1 MAISTKGTVL
11 KVFTK
16 GSTSGEPKATV
27 AIKSFP
33 DLGAAPTAIDVTTLK
48 DEVQKF
54 IPGVKTLSA
63 MEFVA
68 NYEQTDFVAL
78 KGIEGQELT
87 YVLEFGDVAKYAV
100 DGTHAVTIAAGALNA
115 AVDMK
120 LTVLPNDD
128 AGIKPVE
135 A

>member
-11 KVFTK
+11 KIYNGTEAAV
-16 GSTSGEPKATV
+16 EV

-48 DEVQKF
+48 DDVQRF
-54 IPGVKTLSA
+54 IPGVKTLAA

-68 NYEQTDFVAL
+68 NYDKAAFEQLQELEGTAL
-78 KGIEGQELT
+78 K
-87 YVLEFGDVAKYAV
+87 YSLEFGNAAKYEV
-100 DGTHAVTIAAGALNA
+100 NGTHAVTIAAGALNA

-120 LTVLPNDD
+120 LTVLPNDEN
-128 AGIKPVE
+128 GIV
-135 A
+135 AAV

>member
-11 KVFTK
+11 KIYNGAEQAV
-16 GSTSGEPKATV
+16 EV

-48 DEVQKF
+48 DEVQRF

-68 NYEQTDFVAL
+68 NYDKDTFEQLQGLEGTAL
-78 KGIEGQELT
+78 K
-87 YVLEFGDVAKYAV
+87 YSLEFGDVAKYEV
-100 DGTHAVTIAAGALNA
+100 NGTHAVTIAAGAMNA

-120 LTVLPNDD
+120 LTVLPND
-128 AGIKPVE
+128 AEGIK
-135 A
+135 AAN